1 MDCPVLWIHA
11 EALGPANPA
20 LLAHP
25 GRPAVFVF
33 EPRLLEG
40 AAGPISLK
48 RIVFLYECLLELPV
62 TIRQGDGAEEVLAFA
77 ARHRADGVVTSA
89 WVDPHLGDIA
99 TGVAAALPLQVL
111 EPEPFVVLPQ
121 PVDLRRFSRYW
132 RSAGPRLRP
141 DPPAP
146 ETPR

>member
-1 MDCPVLWIHA
+1 MERPVLWIHA

-33 EPRLLEG
+33 EPGLLEG

-48 RIVFLYECLLELPV
+48 RVVFLYECLLELPV
-62 TIRQGDGAEEVLAFA
+62 TIRQGDGADEVLAFA

-89 WVDPHLGDIA
+89 WVDSQLGDTA
-99 TGVAAALPLQVL
+99 ACVAAALPLQVL
-111 EPEPFVVLPQ
+111 EPEPFVDLPE

-132 RSAGPRLRP
+132 RSAGPRLRT
-141 DPPAP
+141 DPAAP
-146 ETPR
+146 ETPT